1 MIAVVASA
9 RRHETCSSR
18 WSRGGAEILPG
29 LSAAGPPLLD
39 PFHDCRKTEIGDE
52 FLPTLYREALAL
64 VRTRNL
70 PLSEQTSDEWPTTT
84 LEQIVLPHLDAAHNL
99 ARWLLGDAARAEDVV
114 QDAVLRA
121 ITYFHS
127 YRGGD
132 AKAWFLQI
140 VRNTAYSATAAR
152 RKSAE
157 VPFDD
162 SLDTEG
168 PTLELPDPAPNPEA
182 TLDQRQQRMQLDEAL
197 SALPVALRECLVL
210 RELEELSY
218 KDIVR
223 ITGLPMGTV
232 MSRLWRARQM
242 LLRTYARE
250 NQR

>member
-1 MIAVVASA
+1 MSASA
-9 RRHETCSSR
+9 AIASPLGRRSRSSYAVAPR
-18 WSRGGAEILPG
+18 LEQM
-29 LSAAGPPLLD
+29 
-39 PFHDCRKTEIGDE
+39 
-52 FLPTLYREALAL
+52 
-64 VRTRNL
+64 RNL
-70 PLSEQTSDEWPTTT
+70 PTPEQTSDRGQPAT
-84 LEQIVLPHLDAAHNL
+84 LEDIVLPHLDAAHNL
-99 ARWLLGDAARAEDVV
+99 ARWLLGDPARAEDAV

-121 ITYFHS
+121 MTYVRS

-140 VRNTAYSATAAR
+140 VRNVAYDAIAAR

-162 SLDTEG
+162 GPDADG
-168 PTLELPDPAPNPEA
+168 PTLDLPDPAPDPEA
-182 TLDQRQQRMQLDEAL
+182 VLDQHQQRVRLDEAL
-197 SALPVALRECLVL
+197 AALPVALRECLVL

-232 MSRLWRARQM
+232 MSRLWRARQV

>member
-1 MIAVVASA
+1 M
-9 RRHETCSSR
+9 
-18 WSRGGAEILPG
+18 
-29 LSAAGPPLLD
+29 
-39 PFHDCRKTEIGDE
+39 
-52 FLPTLYREALAL
+52 
-64 VRTRNL
+64 
-70 PLSEQTSDEWPTTT
+70 
-84 LEQIVLPHLDAAHNL
+84 LPHLDAAHNL
-99 ARWLLGDAARAEDVV
+99 ARWLLGDAALAEDAV

-140 VRNTAYSATAAR
+140 VRNATYNTMAAR

-162 SLDTEG
+162 GADTDGAALD
-168 PTLELPDPAPNPEA
+168 PPDPAPDPEVA
-182 TLDQRQQRMQLDEAL
+182 LDQRQRQLQLGEAL
-197 SALPVALRECLVL
+197 AALPVPLRECLVL

-223 ITGLPMGTV
+223 ITGVPMGTV
-232 MSRLWRARQM
+232 MSRLWRARQL
-242 LLRTYARE
+242 LLRTCARG

>member
-1 MIAVVASA
+1 MAASS
-9 RRHETCSSR
+9 RRDETCSSR
-18 WSRGGAEILPG
+18 WSQGGGSAAG
-29 LSAAGPPLLD
+29 RSAAGPLPLEPL
-39 PFHDCRKTEIGDE
+39 HDCPRIEIGEDFRAALRRE
-52 FLPTLYREALAL
+52 TLSL
-64 VRTRNL
+64 VRTRTL
-70 PLSEQTSDEWPTTT
+70 PLPEQTSDQRPAAT
-84 LEQIVLPHLDAAHNL
+84 LEQAILPHLDAAHNL

-121 ITYFHS
+121 IIYFHS

-140 VRNTAYSATAAR
+140 VRNVAYSAGAAR

-162 SLDTEG
+162 GLHADDH
-168 PTLELPDPAPNPEA
+168 TLELPDPAPNPEA
-182 TLDQRQQRMQLDEAL
+182 ALDQRQQHMQLNEAL
-197 SALPVALRECLVL
+197 AALPIALRECLVL

-223 ITGLPMGTV
+223 ITSLPMGTV

-242 LLRTYARE
+242 LLRTYVRE

>member
-1 MIAVVASA
+1 M
-9 RRHETCSSR
+9 
-18 WSRGGAEILPG
+18 
-29 LSAAGPPLLD
+29 
-39 PFHDCRKTEIGDE
+39 
-52 FLPTLYREALAL
+52 
-64 VRTRNL
+64 RNL
-70 PLSEQTSDEWPTTT
+70 PTPEQTSDRGQPAT
-84 LEQIVLPHLDAAHNL
+84 LEDIVLPHLDAAHNL
-99 ARWLLGDAARAEDVV
+99 ARWLLGDPARAEDAV

-121 ITYFHS
+121 MTYVRS

-140 VRNTAYSATAAR
+140 VRNVAYDAIAAR

-162 SLDTEG
+162 GPDADG
-168 PTLELPDPAPNPEA
+168 PTLDLPDPAPDPEA
-182 TLDQRQQRMQLDEAL
+182 VLDQHQQRVRLDEAL
-197 SALPVALRECLVL
+197 AALPVALRECLVL

-232 MSRLWRARQM
+232 MSRLWRARQV

>member
-1 MIAVVASA
+1 MHAAL
-9 RRHETCSSR
+9 RNGPLGRETCR
-18 WSRGGAEILPG
+18 CKWRGISGR
-29 LSAAGPPLLD
+29 LSAAIYDGS
-39 PFHDCRKTEIGDE
+39 KAEAGDD
-52 FLPTLYREALAL
+52 FCPTLYREPAL
-64 VRTRNL
+64 VRIRNL
-70 PLSEQTSDEWPTTT
+70 PPPEPTSDRPPAAT
-84 LEQIVLPHLDAAHNL
+84 LEQIVLPHLDAGHNL
-99 ARWLLGDAARAEDVV
+99 ARWLLGDAALAEDAI

-140 VRNTAYSATAAR
+140 VRNVAYSTLAAR

-162 SLDTEG
+162 GADADGAALD
-168 PTLELPDPAPNPEA
+168 LPDPAPDPEA
-182 TLDQRQQRMQLDEAL
+182 ALDRRQWQLLL
-197 SALPVALRECLVL
+197 SAALAALPTPLRECLVL

-223 ITGLPMGTV
+223 ITGVPMGTV
-232 MSRLWRARQM
+232 MSRLWRARQL
-242 LLRTYARE
+242 LLRTSTRG